1 MILINWER
9 VNELRDEVG
18 LEDFH
23 EVIAM
28 FLEEVEDTMARMIA
42 TPDLSHLEEDMH
54 FLKGS
59 ALNLGFLQFSD
70 LCEAGEKAAAGGQPD
85 TVDLNEIFESYAA
98 SKSVFRKKLG
108 CMKAA

>member
-1 MILINWER
+1 LISWER

-18 LEDFH
+18 IEDFR
-23 EVIAM
+23 EVVAM
-28 FLEEVEDTMARMIA
+28 FLEEVEDTMVRMIA
-42 TPDLSHLEEDMH
+42 MPDLSRLEEDMH

-70 LCEAGEKAAAGGQPD
+70 LCQAGEKAAAGGQAD
-85 TVDLNEIFESYAA
+85 TVDLDEIFESYAA
-98 SKSVFRKKLG
+98 SKSVFSKKFG